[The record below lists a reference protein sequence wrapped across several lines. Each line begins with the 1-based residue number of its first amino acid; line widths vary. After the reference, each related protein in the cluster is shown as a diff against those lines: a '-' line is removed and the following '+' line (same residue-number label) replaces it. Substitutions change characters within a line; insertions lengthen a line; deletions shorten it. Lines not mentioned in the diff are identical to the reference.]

1 VRRPDVRCS
10 RGGPSSPSDRMA
22 STCCSV
28 VGGKMGSAGLTGR
41 DGPGR
46 VCLAPSKERQRSS
59 NKGVFASEK
68 WDFLA
73 RTMIR

>member
-1 VRRPDVRCS
+1 MCVVREV
-10 RGGPSSPSDRMA
+10 GPSSSLRPNGINMFLFGDE
-22 STCCSV
+22 
-28 VGGKMGSAGLTGR
+28 MGSAGLAWR

-46 VCLAPSKERQRSS
+46 VCLAPSKERKRPS

-68 WDFLA
+68 LDFLA